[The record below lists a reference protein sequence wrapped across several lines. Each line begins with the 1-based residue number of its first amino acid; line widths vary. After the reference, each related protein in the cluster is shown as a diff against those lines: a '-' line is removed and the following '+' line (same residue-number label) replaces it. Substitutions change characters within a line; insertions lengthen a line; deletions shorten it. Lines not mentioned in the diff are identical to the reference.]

1 MLLLLSEQLTEC
13 SGSFKLLDLVLIY
26 HDKAPI
32 FSMCGFNVSIVHSN
46 FSKYL
51 FQFFKC
57 VNTFSLQGPVIG
69 PTKVL
74 VEALDDVSIPI
85 PVFPNKTSCEWF
97 NVCMI
102 MKRETAPLKQYLFY

>member
-1 MLLLLSEQLTEC
+1 MC
-13 SGSFKLLDLVLIY
+13 SGTFKLLDLVLIY

-57 VNTFSLQGPVIG
+57 VNTLSLQGPV
-69 PTKVL
+69 KE
-74 VEALDDVSIPI
+74 VEEE
-85 PVFPNKTSCEWF
+85 KKEGEE
-97 NVCMI
+97 
-102 MKRETAPLKQYLFY
+102 KE

>member
-1 MLLLLSEQLTEC
+1 MIEC
-13 SGSFKLLDLVLIY
+13 SGSFKLLDFVLIY
-26 HDKAPI
+26 DDKAPI

-74 VEALDDVSIPI
+74 VEALSLRKIQYARAS
-85 PVFPNKTSCEWF
+85 T
-97 NVCMI
+97 NVECNVVVH
-102 MKRETAPLKQYLFY
+102 